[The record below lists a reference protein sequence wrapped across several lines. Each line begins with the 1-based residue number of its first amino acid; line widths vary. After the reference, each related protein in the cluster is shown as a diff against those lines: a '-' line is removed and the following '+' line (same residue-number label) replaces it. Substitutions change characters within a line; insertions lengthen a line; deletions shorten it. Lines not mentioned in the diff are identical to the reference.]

1 MAKEKKSP
9 IYPTLFKSTDMNGTV
24 NSLTVAMS
32 KLLPVNEV
40 KNIADAELLINMSL
54 TIGEKLDLKKCRTLK
69 KVGELSLVDNVEKW
83 AKSKFGI
90 GRSAF
95 YNYLKV
101 AELVTDDGEASIFK
115 RDNGDF
121 SYSVLL
127 KLITALKDV
136 KEIQAIV
143 NQGIIT
149 PFMSARDVDK
159 ALKKY
164 LAPEVEGV
172 EEKAEA
178 TEAIEEKSEAAEATE
193 DIKDSAVSK
202 NEKEKLYIVKLTAH
216 EIGVIAAVLRNQFC
230 DESEEYLF
238 NLGYKLEQIYT
249 K

>member
-1 MAKEKKSP
+1 MAKEKKPP

-24 NSLTVAMS
+24 NSLSVAMS

-69 KVGELSLVDNVEKW
+69 KVGELNLVDNVEKW

-95 YNYLKV
+95 YNYIKV
-101 AELVTDDGEASIFK
+101 ADLVTDDGEASIFK
-115 RDNGDF
+115 RENGDF

-136 KEIQAIV
+136 KEIQAVV

-164 LAPEVEGV
+164 LAPEIEEV

-178 TEAIEEKSEAAEATE
+178 TEEKAEV
-193 DIKDSAVSK
+193 KK
-202 NEKEKLYIVKLTAH
+202 EKEKLYTVKLTAH
-216 EIGVIAAVLRNQFC
+216 EIGVIAAILRNQFC
-230 DESEEYLF
+230 DEPDEYLF
-238 NLGYKLEQIYT
+238 NLGYKLEQLLV